1 MKSDPRSRVQVL
13 IERLERH
20 SGLKTRPR
28 DSFHYAGRIYASRG
42 LTYRDRKLTIIRSFL
57 QADNL

>member
-13 IERLERH
+13 IEHLGRH
-20 SGLKTRPR
+20 SGLKTRPL

-42 LTYRDRKLTIIRSFL
+42 LTYHDQKLTIIRSLL